1 MKDINHSILNKAKK
15 KIFPALGGISRN
27 YLKKSECL
35 KKILILLSE
44 KLKKVGELEGVGLN
58 AKKIIQ
64 KIGDDILTI
73 SKYGKTSKVSFYIN
87 CISIMNSY

>member
-1 MKDINHSILNKAKK
+1 
-15 KIFPALGGISRN
+15 
-27 YLKKSECL
+27 
-35 KKILILLSE
+35 LSE